1 MPQDPIS
8 RVAVRA
14 NMLGGAVHGHAGIR
28 DYFRKFTD
36 TFESIRSRSSESC
49 SAGDPLVWWCK
60 CTGEPRASAVDRDS
74 HAHFAARIRDGRTW
88 PVAACRSEQ
97 EALEAVGLNRREA
110 REGGPRPPPSAAA
123 ASMEERTSRSAA
135 TRRSLRTSRD
145 RLDPPGPCARFARR
159 KQESAHRT
167 GALVRVVHSGR
178 PALDWPRR
186 LQPRRDSSHQREM
199 LVVWTRT

>member
-36 TFESIRSRSSESC
+36 TFESIRSRSSESW
-49 SAGDPLVWWCK
+49 SAGDLLVGWCK
-60 CTGEPRASAVDRDS
+60 CTGEPRASAVDLDS
-74 HAHFAARIRDGRTW
+74 QAHFAVRIRDGRTW

-97 EALEAVGLNRREA
+97 EALEAVGLNRQEA

-123 ASMEERTSRSAA
+123 ASMEERASRSAA
-135 TRRSLRTSRD
+135 TRRSLRTMGSSD
-145 RLDPPGPCARFARR
+145 AAKPAYSCSSRR
-159 KQESAHRT
+159 KQA
-167 GALVRVVHSGR
+167 
-178 PALDWPRR
+178 
-186 LQPRRDSSHQREM
+186 
-199 LVVWTRT
+199 